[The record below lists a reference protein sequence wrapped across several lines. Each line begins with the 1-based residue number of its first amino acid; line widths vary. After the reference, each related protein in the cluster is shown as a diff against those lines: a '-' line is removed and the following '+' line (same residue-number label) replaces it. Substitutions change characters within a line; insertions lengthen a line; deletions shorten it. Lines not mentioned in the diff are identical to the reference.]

1 MTEWKYLPEQDCR
14 IALWRNTIQLFH
26 EYKKSNFIGPL
37 KAAGFNYV
45 VDRPFLTRQGDSR
58 QPDIIA
64 SGETGWLVLELTA
77 NQKSKEA
84 QLEKYKTID
93 PRYLGNYGLYPHES
107 PPDIICSRFDFVDDG
122 SFCQIFVKDFFDLKN
137 EEQIANQHLK
147 TELIKAKEMGLDLR
161 KLPEIPITLLPEM
174 NNPQEIR
181 RGLIEIVMQLFAP
194 NSVGKT
200 PIQMVDEGL
209 ERLIDKLGVNEKH
222 ALMDRVKFHME
233 ILIDNH
239 LSDYLEFKD
248 NTYRATEKF
257 EQHHKTLEFVA
268 SRLKEWAGPSPQK
281 TLQDERFH
289 EK

>member
-1 MTEWKYLPEQDCR
+1 MPEQDYR

-26 EYKKSNFIGPL
+26 EYKKSNFIGPF

-64 SGETGWLVLELTA
+64 SGETGWLVLELSA
-77 NQKSKEA
+77 DKKSKEA
-84 QLEKYKTID
+84 QLDKYRAID
-93 PRYLGNYGLYPHES
+93 PRYLGNYGLFPHES
-107 PPDIICSRFDFVDDG
+107 PPDVMSSRFDFVDDG
-122 SFCQIFVKDFFDLKN
+122 SFCQIFVKDFFNLKN
-137 EEQIANQHLK
+137 EEQIENQHLK

-161 KLPEIPITLLPEM
+161 RLPEIPITLLPEM
-174 NNPQEIR
+174 KNQQEIR

-194 NSVGKT
+194 NSDGKT

-209 ERLIDKLGVNEKH
+209 ERLIDKIGVNEKH
-222 ALMDRVKFHME
+222 ALMDRVKFQME

-248 NTYRATEKF
+248 NAYRATDKF
-257 EQHHKTLEFVA
+257 KQHHKTFEFVA
-268 SRLKEWAGPSPQK
+268 SRLKEWSGPSPQK
-281 TLQDERFH
+281 TLQDERFQR
-289 EK
+289 